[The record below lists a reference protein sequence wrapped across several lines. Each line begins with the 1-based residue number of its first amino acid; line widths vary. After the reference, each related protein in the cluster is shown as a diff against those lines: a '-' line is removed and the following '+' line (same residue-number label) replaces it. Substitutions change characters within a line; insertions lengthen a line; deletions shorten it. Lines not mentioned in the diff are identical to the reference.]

1 MLDIK
6 VTHGSYWYGAQLPYW
21 IYTALTVIPFTGL
34 FGIDHLALRSPLTAL
49 LKGILNVPLLGYWYF
64 YDIAQALGE
73 RDRLEKYG
81 IAVPFYGPTGIG
93 AGIFS
98 GNKKIPVSPKQV
110 PRPWTY
116 MIYVLTTCFFI
127 AFPINKLVIGD
138 YWGAL
143 AQVIMYLCFFTII
156 TPILAV
162 ALGLYDVYRV
172 GFDTK
177 GLFDKGP
184 ARFLPASW
192 IISPYF
198 KRDVLGPLDP
208 DSISPSSWLGRVI
221 QAWWEVPIQ
230 TGKAV
235 SNTIAEAGKVTT
247 GVVAEVG
254 KETNEVIKE
263 AGDVVH
269 EAEETAKNIAKS
281 PTTGKLVNATLEFSK
296 AAAHEV
302 ADAAKEVGDHAINTG
317 KKISERVPVIV
328 GKVATGAVHDIAKD
342 TVEPITKAVIE
353 TKQEFEKVANNATRI
368 AGEVTDAAKN
378 VAQNA
383 KNTVSEIG
391 NKALNTADN
400 ISHNAREIVNAT
412 AGPMPGIVANYAN
425 QAKQV
430 GTNVAAQ
437 ATQAGTH
444 AIQNATQVAQQ
455 TTNAIQNTAQAATQ
469 AANTA
474 VKNASQTVQNT
485 SQALQNTSQ
494 AATQAANA
502 AVKNASQAANA
513 AIKNASQAAQE
524 TTNAIE
530 NTTVAATQA
539 TANAVQG
546 TTEALAQN
554 TRNIGAAANAT
565 TQALGKNTQQ
575 LAAALNATAEE
586 LAKKAEQ
593 STEQVVS
600 NTAQG
605 VSGLSS
611 LAAKVPQLGLEV
623 AAELPGKIA
632 EHAKVAGQAG
642 GAILA
647 ATASSSDPSFT
658 VIVVLFSLGFVAMS
672 GYLFYTLR
680 NLDKQQVEKS
690 DDPPGEPRA
699 VRESDKPRK

>member
-21 IYTALTVIPFTGL
+21 IYIALTVIPFTGL
-34 FGIDHLALRSPLTAL
+34 FGLDHLALRSPLTAL

-73 RDRLEKYG
+73 RDRLEKHG

-162 ALGLYDVYRV
+162 AWGLYDIYRV

-177 GLFDKGP
+177 GLFEKGP

-198 KRDVLGPLDP
+198 KRDVLGPFDP
-208 DSISPSSWLGRVI
+208 NSISPSSWLGRVI
-221 QAWWEVPIQ
+221 EAWWEVPIQ

-235 SNTIAEAGKVTT
+235 SNTIAEAGKETT
-247 GVVAEVG
+247 AAVAQVG

-263 AGDVVH
+263 AGDVVQ
-269 EAEETAKNIAKS
+269 EAEETAKNIATS
-281 PTTGKLVNATLEFSK
+281 PATGKLVNATLEFSK

-368 AGEVTDAAKN
+368 AGEVTQTAKN

-437 ATQAGTH
+437 ATEAGTH
-444 AIQNATQVAQQ
+444 AIQNATQVAKQ

-474 VKNASQTVQNT
+474 VQNASQAVENT

-502 AVKNASQAANA
+502 A
-513 AIKNASQAAQE
+513 IKNASQAAQE
-524 TTNAIE
+524 TARAVE

-554 TRNIGAAANAT
+554 TRNMGAAANAT
-565 TQALGKNTQQ
+565 TQAVGKNTQQ
-575 LAAALNATAEE
+575 LAAALNATAEQ
-586 LAKKAEQ
+586 LAKKTEQ

-611 LAAKVPQLGLEV
+611 LAAKVPQLGQEI
-623 AAELPGKIA
+623 ATELPNKMA
-632 EHAKVAGQAG
+632 EHAKVAAQAG

-647 ATASSSDPSFT
+647 TTASSSDPSFT
-658 VIVVLFSLGFVAMS
+658 VIIVLFSLGFVAMS

>member
-162 ALGLYDVYRV
+162 AWGLYDVYRV

-208 DSISPSSWLGRVI
+208 YSMSPSSWLGRVI

-247 GVVAEVG
+247 SVVAEAG

-263 AGDVVH
+263 AGDIVQGAEGVVQN
-269 EAEETAKNIAKS
+269 AEETAKTIVKS
-281 PTTGKLVNATLEFSK
+281 PATGKLVNATLEFSK

-302 ADAAKEVGDHAINTG
+302 ADAAKEVGDRAINTG
-317 KKISERVPVIV
+317 KRVSERVPVIV

-353 TKQEFEKVANNATRI
+353 TKQEVEKVANNATRI
-368 AGEVTDAAKN
+368 AGEVTETAKN

-400 ISHNAREIVNAT
+400 ISQNARKIVNET

-430 GTNVAAQ
+430 GTNVGAQ
-437 ATQAGTH
+437 ATQAGTN

-455 TTNAIQNTAQAATQ
+455 TTNAIENTAQAATQ

-474 VKNASQTVQNT
+474 VQNASQAIENT
-485 SQALQNTSQ
+485 SQAIQNTSQ

-502 AVKNASQAANA
+502 AVKNASQAV
-513 AIKNASQAAQE
+513 QE

-623 AAELPGKIA
+623 ATELPGKIA

-642 GAILA
+642 GAILE

-658 VIVVLFSLGFVAMS
+658 VIIVLFSLGFVAMS